1 MLIMKTQDLD
11 RIDRRILN
19 CLQKDNKISN
29 LKLAEQIGLSPPA
42 CLRRVN
48 RLREQGVIQSDVS
61 IINSRVAGHHINI
74 IVEVEMERD
83 HLELLA
89 QFRKAILAAPEVTQC
104 YAVTGEVDFIL
115 VVSVPDMQAYEAFTQ
130 KVLYRQS
137 NMRKFRSLISL
148 DRVKFETAVKL

>member
-1 MLIMKTQDLD
+1 MKTQALD

-19 CLQKDNKISN
+19 RLQKNNKISN
-29 LKLAEQIGLSPPA
+29 LKLAEQVGLSPPA

-48 RLREQGVIQSDVS
+48 RLRAEGVIMSDVS
-61 IINSRVAGHHINI
+61 LIDPQIAGHNINI

-83 HLELLA
+83 HLELSA
-89 QFRKAILAAPEVTQC
+89 QFRKAIQASPEVTQC

-115 VVSVPDMQAYEAFTQ
+115 VVSVPDMQAYDAFTQ
-130 KVLYRQS
+130 KVLYKQS
-137 NMRKFRSLISL
+137 NLRKFRSLISL

>member
-61 IINSRVAGHHINI
+61 IINPRVAGHHINI